1 MSTHLRN
8 LIIQTIEIDC
18 SSYQIILLVRENPK
32 TPKTKKENEN
42 MENRVRKNQVK
53 VYLSDEEKELFEN
66 KRRLSKCRNMS
77 IFLRKCVAEKA
88 IYYVDLKP
96 FNEIQGQLARV
107 TGSLNQIA
115 KRVNQTGV
123 IYRDDIQS
131 MKDQIDNLSREIFDI
146 HSLLLERTKK
156 L

>member
-8 LIIQTIEIDC
+8 LNIQTIEIDC

-53 VYLSDEEKELFEN
+53 IYLSDEEKELFEN
-66 KRRLSKCRNMS
+66 KMKIAKCRNMS
-77 IFLRKCVAEKA
+77 IFLRKCVAEKE

-96 FNEIQGQLARV
+96 FNELQGQLARV

-131 MKDQIDNLSREIFDI
+131 MKEQIDNLSREIFDI